1 MNYDFILFEE
11 GVQIVIRIESE
22 VLTKTNKGVFMEPS
36 NKLLGAGREN
46 MPNIAFRMMA
56 MSFSL
61 IDLFHSPAK
70 LLDEI
75 GIKKGFTVIDYGCG
89 PGRYIKK
96 ASQLV
101 GENGK
106 VIAVDIHK
114 LAVESVKK
122 RADKENLKNVTAVL
136 ANGYS
141 CDIEPNSADLIY
153 ALDMFHM
160 IEQPEQLLREL
171 HRLTKADGVLIIDDG
186 HQPRDKAKAKV
197 IDSKVWNIIEE
208 SKRFLKCSPI

>member
-1 MNYDFILFEE
+1 
-11 GVQIVIRIESE
+11 
-22 VLTKTNKGVFMEPS
+22 
-36 NKLLGAGREN
+36 
-46 MPNIAFRMMA
+46 MPDIAFRMMS
-56 MSFSL
+56 MSFQL
-61 IDLFHSPAK
+61 IDLFNSPAK
-70 LLDEI
+70 LLDEV
-75 GIKKGFTVIDYGCG
+75 GIEKGFTVIDYGCG

-114 LAVESVKK
+114 LAIESVKRK
-122 RADKENLKNVTAVL
+122 AHKHNLKNVTPVL

-141 CDIEPNSADLIY
+141 CDIDQNTADLIY

-160 IEQPEQLLREL
+160 IEKPELLLKEL
-171 HRLTKADGVLIIDDG
+171 HRLIKTDGILIIDDG
-186 HQPRDKAKAKV
+186 HQPHEKAKAKV

-208 SKRFLKCSPI
+208 SKRFLKCNPI

>member
-1 MNYDFILFEE
+1 M
-11 GVQIVIRIESE
+11 
-22 VLTKTNKGVFMEPS
+22 KPS
-36 NKLLGAGREN
+36 KRLLGVGRES

-61 IDLFHSPAK
+61 IDLFNSPAK

-136 ANGYS
+136 ADGYS
-141 CDIEPNSADLIY
+141 CDIEQNTADLVY
-153 ALDMFHM
+153 ALDMFHI
-160 IEQPEQLLREL
+160 IEQPEQLLKEL